1 MSIKSVV
8 VAVSLAALPLL
19 AGCAATMGGTQTAST
34 RSAGEPI
41 VGPIREGRCRM
52 NGCSWFQV
60 QSFEVVRENEK
71 GALLRVTQREGGSD
85 HPNGKY
91 PERPRASSIQWG
103 ESSTSYFFCSPRFP
117 AIISQNESGG
127 WEGIRLDLTMPAG
140 VTAFVENQYRAI
152 CHPDGALD
160 VDTAAA
166 AARLGYTRNEGE
178 VEFKLS
184 RLEDVFDRAN

>member
-1 MSIKSVV
+1 MFIKSVLF
-8 VAVSLAALPLL
+8 AVPLAAMPLL
-19 AGCAATMGGTQTAST
+19 AGCAPTMGDTQTAST
-34 RSAGEPI
+34 RLAGEPI

-60 QSFEVVRENEK
+60 QNFEVVRENEK

-85 HPNGKY
+85 HPDGKY
-91 PERPRASSIQWG
+91 PERPRASAIQWA

-117 AIISQNESGG
+117 AIISESEGGG
-127 WEGIRLDLTMPAG
+127 WEGIRLDLTMSAG
-140 VTAFVENQYRAI
+140 VTEFVHNQYRAI

-166 AARLGYTRNEGE
+166 AARLGYTPNGGE
-178 VEFKLS
+178 VEFQLG
-184 RLEDVFDRAN
+184 RPEEVFDRVN